1 VIPALKN
8 RKEDIPVLAQ
18 HFVHQSCESNNLS
31 AKTLSQGALRALMSY
46 DWPGNIRQL
55 QNAIEHA
62 VAMSGDATEIRPD
75 LLPEEV
81 IAQVGPVATATSVTL
96 PSTPEEGINFASMM
110 SQMER
115 ELILRYLRKAGGNK
129 RQAARLLSLSRT
141 TLIDKLHR
149 LGVSDSS
156 AA

>member
-1 VIPALKN
+1 
-8 RKEDIPVLAQ
+8 
-18 HFVHQSCESNNLS
+18 
-31 AKTLSQGALRALMSY
+31 LMAY

-62 VAMSGDATEIRPD
+62 VAMSGESSEIRPEV
-75 LLPEEV
+75 LPEEV
-81 IAQVGPVATATSVTL
+81 ILPLAPAASATALAL
-96 PSTPEEGINFASMM
+96 PSTPDEGINFASIM

-129 RQAARLLSLSRT
+129 RQAARMLSLSRT